1 MRSLV
6 LTTALVALSGVTALP
21 ACAATE
27 TFKADLSPQEEV
39 PPHSDLKGT
48 GHVEATVD
56 TGSLKMTYHV
66 AYDGL
71 TGIASAA
78 HFHGPAGKGKNAGVA
93 VPVAG
98 KIMNGMEG
106 TATLTPAQLKMFEEG
121 QMYFNIHTDANKAG
135 EIRGQVEKAM

>member
-1 MRSLV
+1 MRPF
-6 LTTALVALSGVTALP
+6 ALAAALALLGAGALP
-21 ACAATE
+21 AAADTE
-27 TFKADLSPQEEV
+27 KFKADLSAQQEV
-39 PPHSDLKGT
+39 PPHPDLKGT

-66 AYDGL
+66 TYDGL

-78 HFHGPAGKGKNAGVA
+78 HFHGPAAKGANAGVL

-98 KIMNGMEG
+98 KVMSGMEG
-106 TATLTPAQLKMFEEG
+106 SATLTPAQLKALEDG